1 LATTQGPDGDFPQAT
16 DLPEPIESRCVR
28 AQPMEAS
35 VGKLDGQV
43 AVITGGSSGIGLA
56 TAQLFATE
64 GAEVVIT
71 GRHQAALDKAV
82 ELIGPKAS
90 AVRGDVAKLEDLDRI
105 FQVVGQRHGHVDVL
119 VANAAHVE
127 LVPIEQVTPEHF
139 DKTFNINARGTL
151 FTVQKALPLLRE
163 GSRVVLVSSAATANG
178 IPEYVTY
185 AATKAAV
192 RSFGRTLAASLKQR
206 GVRVNVLSPGVTDT
220 PIIDSQVSSDEEA
233 DALRERFVETIPIGR
248 LGHAEEI
255 ATGILFLSCD
265 DSSYMIGNDLF
276 VSGGLFQI

>member
-1 LATTQGPDGDFPQAT
+1 L
-16 DLPEPIESRCVR
+16 
-28 AQPMEAS
+28 
-35 VGKLDGQV
+35 GKLDGQV

-56 TAQLFATE
+56 AAQLFATE

-71 GRHQAALDKAV
+71 GRHQAGLDRAV
-82 ELIGPKAS
+82 ALIGPRAS
-90 AVRGDVAKLEDLDRI
+90 AVQGDVAELGDLDRI
-105 FQVVGQRHGHVDVL
+105 FETVGERHGRVDVL

-127 LVPIEQVTPEHF
+127 LVPIEQITPEHF

-151 FTVQKALPLLRE
+151 FTVKKALPLLRE

-192 RSFGRTLAASLKQR
+192 RSFGRTLAAGLKPR
-206 GVRVNVLSPGVTDT
+206 GIRVNVLSPGVTDT
-220 PIIDSQVSSDEEA
+220 PIIESQVSTEEQA
-233 DALRERFVETIPIGR
+233 DALRDRFVETIPIGR
-248 LGHAEEI
+248 LGRAEEI

-276 VSGGLFQI
+276 VSGGLFQV

>member
-1 LATTQGPDGDFPQAT
+1 
-16 DLPEPIESRCVR
+16 
-28 AQPMEAS
+28 M
-35 VGKLDGQV
+35 GKLDGQV

-56 TAQLFATE
+56 TAQLFAKE

-71 GRHQAALDKAV
+71 GRHQAGLDKAV

-90 AVRGDVAKLEDLDRI
+90 AVRGDVAKLDDLDRI
-105 FQVVGQRHGHVDVL
+105 FQVVGGRHGHVDVL

-139 DKTFNINARGTL
+139 DETFNINARGTL

-206 GVRVNVLSPGVTDT
+206 GIRVNVLSPGVTDT
-220 PIIDSQVSSDEEA
+220 PMIDSQVSSDEEA

-248 LGHAEEI
+248 LGHADEI
-255 ATGILFLSCD
+255 AAGILFLSCD

>member
-1 LATTQGPDGDFPQAT
+1 
-16 DLPEPIESRCVR
+16 
-28 AQPMEAS
+28 
-35 VGKLDGQV
+35 VGKLEGQV
-43 AVITGGSSGIGLA
+43 AVITGACSGIGLA
-56 TAQLFATE
+56 TAQLFARE

-71 GRHQAALDKAV
+71 GRHQAALHEAV
-82 ELIGPKAS
+82 RRIGPKAC
-90 AVRGDVAKLEDLDRI
+90 AVQGDVAELGDLDRI
-105 FQVVGQRHGHVDVL
+105 FEAVRQRHGHVDVL

-139 DKTFNINARGTL
+139 DKTFNTNARGTL

-163 GSRVVLVSSAATANG
+163 GSRVVLVSSAATGNG

-192 RSFGRTLAASLKQR
+192 RSFGRTLAADLKQR
-206 GVRVNVLSPGVTDT
+206 GIRVNVLSPGVTDA
-220 PIIDSQVSSDEEA
+220 PIIDGQVASTEEA
-233 DALRERFVETIPIGR
+233 DALREHFVQTIPIGR
-248 LGHAEEI
+248 LARAEEI

-276 VSGGLFQI
+276 VSGGLCLV

>member
-1 LATTQGPDGDFPQAT
+1 
-16 DLPEPIESRCVR
+16 
-28 AQPMEAS
+28 MEAS

-56 TAQLFATE
+56 TAQLFAKE

-90 AVRGDVAKLEDLDRI
+90 AVRGDVAKLDDLDRI
-105 FQVVGQRHGHVDVL
+105 FQVVGERHGHVDVL

-255 ATGILFLSCD
+255 ATGILFLSCE

>member
-1 LATTQGPDGDFPQAT
+1 
-16 DLPEPIESRCVR
+16 
-28 AQPMEAS
+28 M
-35 VGKLDGQV
+35 GKLDGQV

-56 TAQLFATE
+56 TAQLFAAE

-71 GRHQAALDKAV
+71 GRRQAALDEAV
-82 ELIGPKAS
+82 ELIGPQAS
-90 AVRGDVAKLEDLDRI
+90 AVRGDVAELDDLDRI
-105 FQVVGQRHGHVDVL
+105 FEAVGERHGRLDVL

-139 DKTFNINARGTL
+139 DKTFNTNARGTL
-151 FTVQKALPLLRE
+151 FTVQKALPLLQD

-192 RSFGRTLAASLKQR
+192 RSFGRTLAAGLKER
-206 GVRVNVLSPGVTDT
+206 GIRVNVLSPGVTDT
-220 PIIDSQVSSDEEA
+220 PIIDGQVSGKEEA
-233 DALRERFVETIPIGR
+233 DALREQFVETIPIGR
-248 LGHAEEI
+248 LGRAEEI

-265 DSSYMIGNDLF
+265 DSSYMIGNDIF
-276 VSGGLFQI
+276 VSGGLFQV